1 MPKTAFLLIL
11 VFSLSIFVNI
21 SYGFL
26 GGDLPDSDYVDTKFQ
41 NHLYSDILEIPD
53 ENFHETTSFK
63 RYLIFGNGMFDNA
76 NSLHEQIYSINS
88 DNGFFLVATLNEQ
101 NIPSLETKGYVIIP
115 DFKLDLH
122 STNNDVE
129 EISRIT
135 EIASSKNA
143 NEEFGY
149 TGKGVTVAVIDTGV
163 DFSNPDIQHSV
174 ARDKNNHPIML
185 DADGQGI
192 ILTNA
197 TFIANIDK
205 DWILRNYTD
214 QKPDNITS
222 TVYKTKKGVFL
233 NIKQEGKGTTLSVY
247 NSFFPQN
254 GPAPVF
260 NGTLNDDMKIGE
272 NNRDYIQSKSGIYH
286 LGVMYQGAL
295 SGPLTRLQVVPIL
308 VVDSNTPGVYDT
320 LIPDLSTAWEDF
332 TKFDLPRGEK
342 PDYDFDFTDEKPI
355 TLGSGNEF
363 LIYDH
368 DDDGKFDFSAGT
380 VGAQVVDVYGVIDDG
395 KSLIDKT
402 LKAVNGTLLPPLD
415 SDGEFFGVMT
425 DFMGHG
431 TSSAAS
437 ITSRGIQ
444 EYDIYNNTNKYLIKG
459 VAPDAKIVPVKAL
472 WFGDS
477 VYASLWAAGFDNVD
491 NKWKFSG
498 IPRVDIMSNSWGVSN
513 FPSLNAAPGLD
524 LLSLIQSTLVTPR
537 SLDRNYPGVVVVS
550 SAGNSGHGY
559 GTIGLPNA
567 APFAISVGATTNNV
581 FVGYG
586 PFKDQ
591 PRFGNTTE
599 HANHV
604 VDFSS
609 RGPGM
614 IGDPKPE
621 LMSIGA
627 HSFTPAQVTKLEKES
642 KDESFS
648 MFGGTSMAAPI
659 VSGSAAVVIQSLQ
672 ENSHDYDPF
681 RVKNIL
687 ISSASDI
694 QNDPITQGSGLVN
707 VDNAVNFIHKEPG
720 YFVVHNDASYSNLK
734 EILNVPI
741 TAINSTAFG
750 VDRFLLPSK
759 NYPQSTWFGGHLLPG
774 DRSTAKFTIEN
785 PSSEPLELKIEAQQM
800 QLITKTEFDGN
811 TIVQQQDPILNKSG
825 IYAPNYL
832 RLSDVKPYET
842 LGSYFDDSNQIPN
855 DASLMILNVN
865 FPFNEFM
872 NKTDPVFANDI
883 KISSLYLYDWHD
895 NNNDTSV
902 SSDELSLVNRAGSW
916 GTVQEMR
923 VSEPNK
929 QFEETPLV
937 GVYPVPSRYSYWLG
951 DTKQNSTS
959 IDYNLSA
966 SYYKKEKW
974 NEVWLDNSI
983 IEIPPESTATISAT
997 IVVPINYQTG
1007 IYQGFI
1013 KFEGDIHSV
1022 NIPLTFGVKEP
1033 VNKNDSLIFVS
1044 GEQRDDVVFGN
1055 GYFKGAFDM
1064 VNRYMAGDWRQFY
1077 FDIQNSSINT
1087 GVLDVSWEDPNTN
1100 LSIFAIDPQGR
1111 VIHSNVPPG
1120 AFGHFMGWPTSDW
1133 LGTTSFSQGGGF
1145 FPVKNKDQT
1154 SSGLYI
1160 PINQTGTYTILTHSG
1175 LFGGNDTTE
1184 EISIAAKFTNIPQLN
1199 KNDDNNHVT
1208 IEPIII
1214 KENSLPETNPISPKL
1229 NPPSHIEKN
1238 IQTETE
1244 SLKISLGS

>member
-1 MPKTAFLLIL
+1 MPKAAFFLIL
-11 VFSLSIFVNI
+11 ILSISI
-21 SYGFL
+21 SLGHSFAYV
-26 GGDLPDSDYVDTKFQ
+26 GGDLPFSTDNIKSQ
-41 NHLYSDILEIPD
+41 LQINSDILKIPEI
-53 ENFHETTSFK
+53 NFEETESYK
-63 RYLIFGNGMFDNA
+63 RYLIFGNGIFEN
-76 NSLHEQIYSINS
+76 IRSIDEKIHSVHS
-88 DNGFFLVATLNEQ
+88 DNGFFIVATMDEKHVPLLQ
-101 NIPSLETKGYVIIP
+101 TQGYVIIP
-115 DFKLDLH
+115 DFRLDLH
-122 STNNDVE
+122 SSKENIDD
-129 EISRIT
+129 ISRIT
-135 EIASSKNA
+135 EIASSTQA

-174 ARDKNNHPIML
+174 ARDKKNHPIML

-205 DWILRNYTD
+205 DEIIRNFTD
-214 QKPDNITS
+214 KKPENITS
-222 TVYKTKKGVFL
+222 TVYKTREGIFL
-233 NIKQEGKGTTLSVY
+233 NIEQGGKGTILSVY

-254 GPAPVF
+254 GPSPVF
-260 NGTLNDDMKIGE
+260 NGTLSDDMKIGD
-272 NNRDYIQSKSGIYH
+272 NNRDYIKSKSGIYH
-286 LGVMYQGAL
+286 LGVMYQGSL
-295 SGPLTRLQVVPIL
+295 SGPLTRLQVVPTL
-308 VVDSNTPGVYDT
+308 VVDANTAGIYDT
-320 LIPDLSTAWEDF
+320 IIPDLSTAWEDF

-342 PDYDFDFTDEKPI
+342 PDYDFDFTDEEPI
-355 TLGSGNEF
+355 TLGNGKEF

-380 VGAQVVDVYGVIDDG
+380 VGAQVVDIYGVIDNK

-402 LKAVNGTLLPPLD
+402 LKAINGTLLPPID
-415 SDGEFFGVMT
+415 PNGQFFGVMT

-437 ITSRGIQ
+437 ITSRGVV
-444 EYDIYNNTNKYLIKG
+444 EYDIYNDTNKYLIKG

-477 VYASLWAAGFDNVD
+477 VYASLWAAGFDNIE
-491 NKWKFSG
+491 NKWTFSG
-498 IPRVDIMSNSWGVSN
+498 TPRVDIMSNSWGVSN
-513 FPSLNAAPGLD
+513 FPSLNSAPGLD
-524 LLSLIQSTLVTPR
+524 LLSLIQSTLATPR
-537 SLDRNYPGVVVVS
+537 SLDRSYPGVVIVS

-567 APFAISVGATTNNV
+567 APFTISVGATTNNV

-591 PRFGNTTE
+591 PRFGSTTE

-609 RGPGM
+609 RGPGI

-642 KDESFS
+642 QQEPFS

-659 VSGSAAVVIQSLQ
+659 VSGSAAVVIQSMQ
-672 ENSHDYDPF
+672 ENSQDYDPF
-681 RVKNIL
+681 RIKNIL
-687 ISSASDI
+687 ISSATDI
-694 QNDPITQGSGLVN
+694 ENDPLTQGSGLVN
-707 VDNAVNFIHKEPG
+707 VDNAVNFIHKENG
-720 YFVVHNDASYSNLK
+720 YFIVHNDASYSNLK
-734 EILNVPI
+734 EILDVPI
-741 TAINSTAFG
+741 TAINSTTFG
-750 VDRFLLPSK
+750 IDRFLLPSK
-759 NYPQSTWFGGHLLPG
+759 NFPQSTWFGGHLLPG
-774 DRSTAKFTIEN
+774 ERSTTKFTIEN
-785 PSSEPLELKIEAQQM
+785 PSPEPLEIQIEPQQM
-800 QLITKTEFDGN
+800 MLIKKTEYDGK

-825 IYAPNYL
+825 TYAPNYI
-832 RLSDVKPYET
+832 RLVDVKDFEN
-842 LGSYFDDSNQIPN
+842 LSSYFDNSNQIPT

-865 FPFNEFM
+865 FPFDQFM
-872 NKTDPVFANDI
+872 NKTDPIFANDI
-883 KISSLYLYDWHD
+883 KISSLYLYDWAD

-923 VSEPNK
+923 VSEPND
-929 QFEETPLV
+929 QFEDIPLV

-951 DTKQNSTS
+951 ETKQNSTS

-966 SYYKKEKW
+966 SYYKKQKW
-974 NEVWLDNSI
+974 NEIWLDNSI
-983 IEIPPESTATISAT
+983 IEIPPESTAIITAT
-997 IVVPINYQTG
+997 IVVPQNYQTG

-1013 KFEGDIHSV
+1013 KFDSSKHSV
-1022 NIPLTFGVKEP
+1022 NIPVTFGVKEQILGD
-1033 VNKNDSLIFVS
+1033 DSLVFVI
-1044 GEQRDDVVFGN
+1044 GQKTDDVVFGN

-1077 FDIQNSSINT
+1077 FDITNSSINT
-1087 GVLDVSWEDPNTN
+1087 GVLDVFWENPDTN

-1111 VIHSNVPPG
+1111 VVHSNVPPG

-1133 LGTTSFSQGGGF
+1133 LGTTPFSQGGGF
-1145 FPVKNKDQT
+1145 FPVKNKDTT

-1175 LFGGNDTTE
+1175 LFGGNSTTE

-1199 KNDDNNHVT
+1199 KDDDSESNSA
-1208 IEPIII
+1208 III
-1214 KENSLPETNPISPKL
+1214 KENNLPKRSPSIPEQIISPTNSDKK
-1229 NPPSHIEKN
+1229 PT
-1238 IQTETE
+1238 TEIKSFKVT
-1244 SLKISLGS
+1244 LGS